1 MSPNDRYEHAKVLV
15 QRAQASQNIQDNAP
29 RFNYE
34 DYMKKLKERLNL
46 DKKTGGISSNGGV
59 IGSSDFQMYI
69 MKEREAYLKSLHE
82 FEQD

>member
-1 MSPNDRYEHAKVLV
+1 
-15 QRAQASQNIQDNAP
+15 
-29 RFNYE
+29 
-34 DYMKKLKERLNL
+34 MKKLKERLNL